1 MLMRRL
7 LAVVLLL
14 LAYLALGLTVTRFPI
29 AELDRGGQLFAGH
42 SVGLALFFTTSGA
55 FVVYAILCA
64 LTLLVGVLRRG
75 WFPST
80 LAMVGTFLCAWF
92 SSDLFKE
99 LFRRARP
106 EHWYGLHE
114 TSFAYSSGHATLSL
128 VFYGLWAYLLWR
140 SFPPAPWR
148 TALIALLACWVI
160 AIGWSRLALGA
171 HYPTDLL
178 GGYLLGAIWL
188 LLGMSA
194 IDRLAGR
201 QEAAT

>member
-1 MLMRRL
+1 M
-7 LAVVLLL
+7 VLLL
-14 LAYLALGLTVTRFPI
+14 LAYLALGFAVTRFPVD
-29 AELDRGGQLFAGH
+29 EFDRGVQLFAGH
-42 SVGLALFFTTSGA
+42 SVGLALFFTTSGT

-64 LTLLVGVLRRG
+64 LTLLAGVLRRG

-80 LAMVGTFLCAWF
+80 LAIVATFLCAWF

-99 LFRRARP
+99 LFRRTRP
-106 EHWYGLHE
+106 ERWYELHE

-128 VFYGLWAYLLWR
+128 VFYGLWAYVLWR
-140 SFPPAPWR
+140 TLPPAPWR
-148 TALIALLACWVI
+148 TALIALLGFWVI

-194 IDRLAGR
+194 VDRLAGR